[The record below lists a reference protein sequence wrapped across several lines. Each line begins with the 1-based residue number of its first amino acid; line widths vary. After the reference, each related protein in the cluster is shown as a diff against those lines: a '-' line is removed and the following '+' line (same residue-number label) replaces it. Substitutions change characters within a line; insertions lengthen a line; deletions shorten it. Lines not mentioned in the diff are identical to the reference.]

1 MKYQGCFYCCCLPLC
16 QNCPQLVCQKA
27 LKFTAR
33 KKYNGEE
40 KCGSHCKWGK
50 LGNADLSR
58 RGNFLQETASVLDNP
73 WICNWGNVLSSLG
86 LPNIADSQR
95 NALAT
100 PSVSPPQCK
109 SQTLPVTQIL
119 PSPDVA
125 VVCEPAPACEL
136 LQREERNRGRKMGQF
151 TAAKGTQGTVVLN
164 EVERKREHWIISS
177 NQGRDLKTSW
187 VLQLL

>member
-1 MKYQGCFYCCCLPLC
+1 MKTEIPGLFLLLLSLPVPKLSPTC
-16 QNCPQLVCQKA
+16 MSEGSKVHSKEKIQWGRKMGKP
-27 LKFTAR
+27 LKVGQIGKCRFVLKR
-33 KKYNGEE
+33 GISCKKQ
-40 KCGSHCKWGK
+40 
-50 LGNADLSR
+50 R
-58 RGNFLQETASVLDNP
+58 VF
-73 WICNWGNVLSSLG
+73 WITPEYVTGDQIWGNVLSSLR

-125 VVCEPAPACEL
+125 VVCEPAPVCEL

-151 TAAKGTQGTVVLN
+151 TAAKGTEGTVVLN
-164 EVERKREHWIISS
+164 EVERKREH
-177 NQGRDLKTSW
+177 
-187 VLQLL
+187 